1 LFQPATM
8 LMPKRPGAI
17 ESIVTAIRAT
27 IAGCSV
33 GVATDAY
40 SSISSVTAAS
50 PAIRVNDS
58 SA

>member
-1 LFQPATM
+1 MFQPATM

-40 SSISSVTAAS
+40 SRISLVTAAR
-50 PAIRVNDS
+50 PAISVNDS
-58 SA
+58 RA